1 MHSASLPREPSQITS
16 VSKVPCQSQAVSG
29 GGGGDDVIP
38 RAVTG
43 GDISPITVFS
53 NATRTVGSDHIT
65 AKPDREIDAVAAE
78 TIPFIDGVEDEIPD
92 EGPEG
97 LVKSEADVEPA
108 GETQADSAGDGEE
121 ARNVSTRPS
130 DTVTNGRPETPPPPN
145 VVAGGGGGII
155 DDNGLYE
162 VCLNDESQ
170 GCTDGGHGPTHP
182 AATVVSHYDCPS
194 SSGQKSR
201 PRASVTSPRNALLQL
216 VSPNRQ
222 SGHLRARNLS
232 ILSIFSGRST
242 RSDASSTASI
252 SASLKVHGPSVQS
265 SPPPPHS
272 ASPNA
277 GMKTTALGSR
287 LTYSSSSFDRGGKSK
302 EPKPSDYRLIRKA
315 ASASEGTFR
324 MPQWMF
330 GVRKN
335 ENRANRLRSRS
346 REEATRDGVPQEGA
360 KAPAGQTTI
369 EGPTNAAATR
379 PYSATPYLA
388 QASDSAAAAA
398 KAKNISAAAAAEKL
412 YPDLGTAQQDRKLI
426 PSVESLPDTRSR
438 PATTAV
444 LATTRHVVYLG
455 KHVRR
460 SLSKRILSVLVCGA
474 LAKPPCNADRHL
486 KRSLQ
491 RRAKQDV
498 PDIWRAVVSVTNE
511 RMKSRLSLAR
521 WPGRLAQLLS
531 AVFPHDVLLSC
542 KWTSCPT

>member
-1 MHSASLPREPSQITS
+1 MHSASPPREPSQITS
-16 VSKVPCQSQAVSG
+16 VSKVSCQSQAVSG

-53 NATRTVGSDHIT
+53 NATRTLGSDHIT

-78 TIPFIDGVEDEIPD
+78 TIPFIDGVEDELPD

-97 LVKSEADVEPA
+97 LVKSEADAELA
-108 GETQADSAGDGEE
+108 RETQADSDGEE

-145 VVAGGGGGII
+145 VVAAGGGGGGII
-155 DDNGLYE
+155 DDNDLYE

-170 GCTDGGHGPTHP
+170 GCIHGGHGPTHP
-182 AATVVSHYDCPS
+182 AATVVSHYDYPS

-330 GVRKN
+330 GVKKN

-346 REEATRDGVPQEGA
+346 REEATRDGVLQEGA

-379 PYSATPYLA
+379 PYSATPHLA

-398 KAKNISAAAAAEKL
+398 AKTKNISAAAAAEKL
-412 YPDLGTAQQDRKLI
+412 YPDLGAAQQGRKLI
-426 PSVESLPDTRSR
+426 PSVESLPDTHSR

-498 PDIWRAVVSVTNE
+498 PDI
-511 RMKSRLSLAR
+511 
-521 WPGRLAQLLS
+521 
-531 AVFPHDVLLSC
+531 
-542 KWTSCPT
+542 

>member
-1 MHSASLPREPSQITS
+1 MHSVWPPREPYQIIS
-16 VSKVPCQSQAVSG
+16 VSKVPCQSQAISG

-53 NATRTVGSDHIT
+53 NATRTLGSDHIT
-65 AKPDREIDAVAAE
+65 AKPDREVDVVAAE

-92 EGPEG
+92 EGSEG
-97 LVKSEADVEPA
+97 LVKNEADVEPA
-108 GETQADSAGDGEE
+108 RETQADSAGEGEE
-121 ARNVSTRPS
+121 ARNASTRPS
-130 DTVTNGRPETPPPPN
+130 DTVTNGRPETPPHPN
-145 VVAGGGGGII
+145 VVAGGGGGGII

-170 GCTDGGHGPTHP
+170 GCIDGGHGPTHH

-201 PRASVTSPRNALLQL
+201 PRESVTSPRNALLQL

-265 SPPPPHS
+265 SPPPPYS
-272 ASPNA
+272 ASPRNA
-277 GMKTTALGSR
+277 GMKTAALGSR
-287 LTYSSSSFDRGGKSK
+287 LTYSSSNFDRGGKSK

-335 ENRANRLRSRS
+335 ENRANRIRSRS
-346 REEATRDGVPQEGA
+346 REEATRDGVLQEGA

-379 PYSATPYLA
+379 PYSATPHLA

-398 KAKNISAAAAAEKL
+398 AKTKSISAAAAAEKL
-412 YPDLGTAQQDRKLI
+412 YPDLGAAQQDRKLI

-460 SLSKRILSVLVCGA
+460 SLSKRILSVLVCGS

-491 RRAKQDV
+491 RRTKQDV
-498 PDIWRAVVSVTNE
+498 PDI
-511 RMKSRLSLAR
+511 
-521 WPGRLAQLLS
+521 
-531 AVFPHDVLLSC
+531 
-542 KWTSCPT
+542 